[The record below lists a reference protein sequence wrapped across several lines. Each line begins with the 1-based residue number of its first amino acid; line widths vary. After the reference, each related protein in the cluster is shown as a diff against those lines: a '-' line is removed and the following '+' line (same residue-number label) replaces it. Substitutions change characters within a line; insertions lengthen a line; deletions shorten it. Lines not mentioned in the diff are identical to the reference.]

1 MPPEELYLSHEQYAA
16 QLNTFTTVQFGI
28 HLQGNSSQILQ
39 FNTKPQ
45 TAFNKKFDLLLA
57 DLKANTAAGFTN
69 YIFFDTAKQ
78 SERLQAIFDDISGKN
93 TIAYEAIGHTLH
105 EGFID
110 AEHKIAVYTDHQI
123 FERFH
128 RYKLKNTFN
137 KTKEAITLKEIKG
150 LNPGDYITHIDHG
163 VGRYGGLEKIEVNG
177 KLQESI
183 RLVYKDNDVL
193 YVSIQNLHR
202 IAKYGSKEGA
212 VPKLDKLGSSAWQ
225 NLKQKTKK
233 KVKEI
238 AYDLIKLYAERKSK
252 KGFAYAPD
260 TYLQTELE
268 ASFIYEDTP
277 DQLKATKDVKKDM
290 EDPAPMDR
298 LVCGDVGFGKTEIA
312 IRAAFK
318 AATDGKQVAVLA
330 PTTLLTRQHYKTFSQ
345 RLKGMPCNVDYIN
358 RFKSPKEQ
366 RETLERLKAGKID
379 ILIGTHRIV
388 GKDVQFS
395 DLGLLI
401 IDEEHKFGVGVKDK
415 LKTIKANVDTLTLT
429 ATPIPR
435 TLQFSMMGARDL
447 SIINTPPPNRQ
458 PVQTEV
464 AVFDHEII
472 RDAIQYE
479 IERGGQVFFINNRVN
494 NLQDIEYMVRRLC
507 PTVKVM
513 SAHGQMEGDK
523 LEEAMVSF
531 VDGDY
536 DVLICTTI
544 VESGIDIPNANT
556 IIINDAHNFGLSDL
570 HQLRGRVGRS
580 NRKAYCYLLA
590 PPASALT
597 SEAQKRLRA
606 ISEFSELGS
615 GFQIAMRDLDIRG
628 AGNLRGRNSR

>member
-1 MPPEELYLSHEQYAA
+1 MAIPQNLYQALAADPRTAAALAHLKQSQPSSLHLKGLTGSAVALFAASVMRQDGANHLFVIPDREHAAYFLNDLENLLGKSTVKFFPSSGKVPYQHHTADNANLVLRAEVLSQLMGNETMVIVTYPEAIVEKVVTKTHLSKNTLTVKKGEKLSIDFIIDLLIEYGFSRADFVIEPGEFSVRGGIIDVFSYASDNPYRIELLGDAIESVRTFDATSQLTVALHESVSIVPNVQHKLLHESRQSFLQYLPPSTKIWLADPNLTKGLIEKEFKLAQTNFQKQESLIAQLPPEELYLSHEQYAA

-277 DQLKATKDVKKDM
+277 DQLKATKDVKKD
-290 EDPAPMDR
+290 R
-298 LVCGDVGFGKTEIA
+298 RRC
-312 IRAAFK
+312 
-318 AATDGKQVAVLA
+318 
-330 PTTLLTRQHYKTFSQ
+330 
-345 RLKGMPCNVDYIN
+345 
-358 RFKSPKEQ
+358 
-366 RETLERLKAGKID
+366 
-379 ILIGTHRIV
+379 RIW
-388 GKDVQFS
+388 
-395 DLGLLI
+395 
-401 IDEEHKFGVGVKDK
+401 
-415 LKTIKANVDTLTLT
+415 
-429 ATPIPR
+429 
-435 TLQFSMMGARDL
+435 
-447 SIINTPPPNRQ
+447 
-458 PVQTEV
+458 
-464 AVFDHEII
+464 
-472 RDAIQYE
+472 
-479 IERGGQVFFINNRVN
+479 
-494 NLQDIEYMVRRLC
+494 QD
-507 PTVKVM
+507 
-513 SAHGQMEGDK
+513 
-523 LEEAMVSF
+523 
-531 VDGDY
+531 
-536 DVLICTTI
+536 
-544 VESGIDIPNANT
+544 
-556 IIINDAHNFGLSDL
+556 
-570 HQLRGRVGRS
+570 
-580 NRKAYCYLLA
+580 
-590 PPASALT
+590 
-597 SEAQKRLRA
+597 
-606 ISEFSELGS
+606 
-615 GFQIAMRDLDIRG
+615 
-628 AGNLRGRNSR
+628 